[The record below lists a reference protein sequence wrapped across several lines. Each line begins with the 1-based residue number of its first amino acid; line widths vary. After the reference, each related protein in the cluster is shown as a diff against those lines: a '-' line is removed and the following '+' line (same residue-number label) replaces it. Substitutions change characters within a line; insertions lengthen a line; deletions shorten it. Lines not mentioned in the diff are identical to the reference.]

1 MRQACTHTI
10 PHPGSVQP
18 SQYYSALYQA
28 PDHSWTAKFISI
40 SANGWNTV
48 QSTWL
53 QNTLNVNTTYTFTI
67 RHEPANDARAPGV
80 TPSESM
86 MSSSFNGGH
95 PTLST
100 TGHTHLVQPPGRTPA
115 PDPPSRSPPAP
126 AP

>member
-40 SANGWNTV
+40 SANGWNTA

-95 PTLST
+95 LTLSIT
-100 TGHTHLVQPPGRTPA
+100 AHTPLVALPRGTQPHGA
-115 PDPPSRSPPAP
+115 PLGS
-126 AP
+126 